1 MKMGVIKESS
11 CLSVLVSLSHCLR
24 LSIGDASLTERRQ
37 NSSLDFYSYMKA
49 ESMKKT
55 KVGLLSC
62 EAAKATR
69 SELDVSAD
77 GLSSQPMSQAVSA
90 QK

>member
-1 MKMGVIKESS
+1 M
-11 CLSVLVSLSHCLR
+11 
-24 LSIGDASLTERRQ
+24 Q
-37 NSSLDFYSYMKA
+37 A
-49 ESMKKT
+49 ESVKKT
-55 KVGLLSC
+55 KADLWSC

-69 SELDVSAD
+69 SGLDVSAD

>member
-1 MKMGVIKESS
+1 
-11 CLSVLVSLSHCLR
+11 
-24 LSIGDASLTERRQ
+24 
-37 NSSLDFYSYMKA
+37 MKA

-55 KVGLLSC
+55 KVGLWSC

-69 SELDVSAD
+69 SELDASAD
-77 GLSSQPMSQAVSA
+77 GLSSQPMSQALSA